1 MFVFVEFHVIY
12 FDGINMRGRN
22 QRRKEKV
29 GSFVG
34 YGCFV
39 LLCNYRWA
47 FIDFHWI
54 NDKFERENHPGS
66 YSATQTT
73 WLNTWNIP
81 VKNTPVLLEKNEINL
96 GGFLLPGDSFFIL
109 QIYPRSHF
117 FPQRGTWCAKDF
129 FKESKIDENL
139 LFWVA
144 HWIE

>member
-29 GSFVG
+29 GNFVG

-39 LLCNYRWA
+39 LLCKYRWA

-54 NDKFERENHPGS
+54 NDKYERENHPGS

-73 WLNTWNIP
+73 WLDNWSIP
-81 VKNTPVLLEKNEINL
+81 VKNTPCFWKKWNKPRWVFAS
-96 GGFLLPGDSFFIL
+96 GGFLFYSTNISPVTFLSSAGHLVRKRLF
-109 QIYPRSHF
+109 
-117 FPQRGTWCAKDF
+117 QR
-129 FKESKIDENL
+129 I
-139 LFWVA
+139 
-144 HWIE
+144 